1 MNIQLCSGSVI
12 EIQPHC
18 VLTVSAD
25 DASRLVAER
34 GTLWVTDTSG
44 QDDWVL
50 EAGQS
55 YEPPAGATVYVEALG
70 AGAVRLV
77 RAH

>member
-1 MNIQLCSGSVI
+1 MNIQLCAGSII

-18 VLTVSAD
+18 VLTLSPDVGA
-25 DASRLVAER
+25 RLVAER

-44 QDDWVL
+44 QDDWLL

-55 YEPPAGATVYVEALG
+55 YLPPAGATVYVEAFDDG
-70 AGAVRLV
+70 ALRLV
-77 RAH
+77 KEH